1 MSGIGI
7 IRHLGSMHENASSR
21 YKSPA
26 FRLKWEGDVLV
37 RKASKFDLSN
47 SNTFW
52 VIAKKNYRG
61 GEIKFPPPHGQKRV
75 NRKTIASLKGTIR
88 VILSDSP
95 CAKVIMPNLQGY
107 SLNLYLI
114 RNVEDTD
121 VFLTIFNER
130 CR

>member
-1 MSGIGI
+1 MRTRAVGI
-7 IRHLGSMHENASSR
+7 
-21 YKSPA
+21 
-26 FRLKWEGDVLV
+26 
-37 RKASKFDLSN
+37 KAQLLDLSERGMFKLEKPAN
-47 SNTFW
+47 LSFLTQILFELSQ
-52 VIAKKNYRG
+52 KKTIG
-61 GEIKFPPPHGQKRV
+61 GGGDQIPPPHGQKRV